1 MTEIEILKKLITIDS
16 QGTKTNLNI
25 VKYIASLF
33 PKKLCTITKI
43 KAGNLDVYNLAIKI
57 KGKSSKNPLIF
68 SGHTDTVPVSNNWTK
83 KPLEPL
89 IQKDKIFGLG
99 SSDMKAGLAA
109 IISAAQEI
117 KETPKEDIYLLFDA
131 DEEQT
136 CAGGKAFLK
145 DLNFKNK
152 SAKIIIAEPTNGKL
166 IVGQKGAMAIRAT
179 FSGKARHSS
188 EATYKNNESSNA
200 IYKATQAIQ
209 ELHKLELDIENNSD
223 KIFGVAAQS
232 INQISGGTAANVT
245 ADQCSFTISRRL
257 LPSENPETIF
267 NQIKNILKKLDS
279 KCKIELLFL
288 GKANILKDNSQ
299 LLAQAK
305 EISQSILKKVDVDV
319 AAYWTQAGSF
329 NKWGDCLVWG
339 PGEIKM
345 AHQPDEFCYLKQVTK
360 MKECY
365 KKIMQ
370 Q

>member
-1 MTEIEILKKLITIDS
+1 MNETEILKKLIAIDS

-43 KAGNLDVYNLAIKI
+43 KAGNLDVYNLVIKI

-68 SGHTDTVPVSNNWTK
+68 SGHTDTVPVSSNWTQ
-83 KPLEPL
+83 KPFEPL
-89 IQKDKIFGLG
+89 IKKDKIFGLG
-99 SSDMKAGLAA
+99 SSDMKSGLAA
-109 IISAAQEI
+109 IIAAAQEI

-152 SAKIIIAEPTNGKL
+152 TAKIIISEPTGGNL
-166 IVGQKGAMAIRAT
+166 IVGQKGAMAIRVT
-179 FSGKARHSS
+179 CFGKARHSS
-188 EATYKNNESSNA
+188 EATHKNNEETNA
-200 IYKATQAIQ
+200 IYKATKAIQ
-209 ELHKLELDIENNSD
+209 ELHKLELDIETNSD

-245 ADQCSFTISRRL
+245 ADQCSFTISRRF
-257 LPSENPETIF
+257 LPSENPKQIF
-267 NQIKNILKKLDS
+267 NQIKNIVKNIDT

-288 GKANILKDNSQ
+288 GEANTLKDTS
-299 LLAQAK
+299 LLLTQAK
-305 EISQSILKKVDVDV
+305 IISQSILGKTKIET
-319 AAYWTQAGSF
+319 ASYWTQAGSF
-329 NKWGDCLVWG
+329 KKWGDCLIWG
-339 PGEIKM
+339 PGEIKI
-345 AHQPDEFCYLKQVTK
+345 AHQPNEYCYFKQVTQ

-365 KKIMQ
+365 KKLMQ